1 MTIKTVV
8 GKRDKMS
15 IFQYDFMQR
24 AFVVG
29 ILIAIIIP
37 CIGVIVVLKR
47 LSMIGDSLSHNSLAG
62 VAAGLAFGFNPIIG
76 AIVFSV
82 ISAFGIEK
90 IRKSFPKYSEIAI
103 AVIMSAG
110 IGIAGILSGFVK
122 NGASFSSFLFGS
134 IVAITD
140 FELYMVVTLSA
151 VVILA
156 VILLYKELFYITF
169 DEESARLAG
178 IPIKSINFIFTLLTA
193 ITVSISARTVGTLVI
208 SSLMVLPV
216 AAAMQ
221 ISKSYKQ
228 TVIFSVIFAV
238 TSTVLGLYISYIVDL
253 KPGGTIVII
262 GVIMLICILFY
273 KNVIKKFLLKT
284 IKIK

>member
-1 MTIKTVV
+1 
-8 GKRDKMS
+8 MS

-29 ILIAIIIP
+29 ILIAIITP

>member
-29 ILIAIIIP
+29 ILIAIITP